1 MDRKKVIELFKDSDI
16 ETLEY
21 LRKFDNSILLYNT
34 IELNKHALDTPEY
47 YEMRKN
53 TFLML
58 GFKIID
64 NYTLI
69 DLEEEK

>member
-21 LRKFDNSILLYNT
+21 LQKYNDSIILYNT

-53 TFLML
+53 TFLMF

-64 NYTLI
+64 NYTLL
-69 DLEEEK
+69 DMEVK